1 MNESNNN
8 VPSERPKPP
17 KKPLLP
23 PRSKPKDPDENSKE
37 VVRRYKSD
45 FGILKPI
52 LKPPRRNVQSM
63 ILDEN
68 SNDFINTSEYSKH
81 NGYLHNGISKQS
93 SNVSYNDNVINCKD
107 NKISNL
113 GNKTDH
119 NVFNLKRQL
128 KDLKSNFKPCKSNLN
143 KMKSRST
150 PSIFYDLEEEKTE
163 DSDKDVIDGKF
174 NFKKKK
180 GKYKGASSE
189 TQLVN
194 LYRRRASTEPLM
206 TNSII
211 DKVRLHSEAAIQR
224 CSGKRFSENVYKIYR
239 RTPMPKCDFNEITSA

>member
-8 VPSERPKPP
+8 IASERPKPP

-23 PRSKPKDPDENSKE
+23 PRNKPKDPNENSKE

-45 FGILKPI
+45 FGVLKPI

-68 SNDFINTSEYSKH
+68 FTDFINTSEYSRH
-81 NGYLHNGISKQS
+81 NGYSHNGLSKQN
-93 SNVSYNDNVINCKD
+93 SNVSYDDSVINCKE
-107 NKISNL
+107 NRTSNL
-113 GNKTDH
+113 GNKKDH

-128 KDLKSNFKPCKSNLN
+128 KDLKSNIKPCKSNLN
-143 KMKSRST
+143 KLKSCST
-150 PSIFYDLEEEKTE
+150 PSIFYDIEEEKTE
-163 DSDKDVIDGKF
+163 DSDKDAIDGKF
-174 NFKKKK
+174 HIKKKK

-189 TQLVN
+189 AQLVN
-194 LYRRRASTEPLM
+194 LYRRRACTEPLM

-211 DKVRLHSEAAIQR
+211 DKVRLHFGLPSEAALRI
-224 CSGKRFSENVYKIYR
+224 
-239 RTPMPKCDFNEITSA
+239 

>member
-8 VPSERPKPP
+8 VLSERPKPP

-93 SNVSYNDNVINCKD
+93 SNFSYNDNVINCKD

-150 PSIFYDLEEEKTE
+150 PSIFYDIEEEKTE